1 MTAMSSRRP
10 RRQRRRPRER
20 ASTLPRPA
28 ADAADRPAPVVPSA
42 SAPARAPS
50 RPVPRERVEHHVAA
64 DYRYVRRDLAVV
76 GVVSAITL
84 AFVLIAAVL
93 A

>member
-1 MTAMSSRRP
+1 MMVTMSSRRP

-28 ADAADRPAPVVPSA
+28 VGGAARTQGQPVAPPSPSQRP
-42 SAPARAPS
+42 
-50 RPVPRERVEHHVAA
+50 EHHVAT
-64 DYRYVRRDLAVV
+64 DYRYVRRDLVVV

-84 AFVLIAAVL
+84 AFVLVAAVI

>member
-1 MTAMSSRRP
+1 MGAMSARRP

-20 ASTLPRPA
+20 ASTLPRP
-28 ADAADRPAPVVPSA
+28 DASAPAPPPPA
-42 SAPARAPS
+42 PAAAAPARAPS
-50 RPVPRERVEHHVAA
+50 RPAPRERVEHHVAA
-64 DYRYVRRDLAVV
+64 DYRYVRRDLVVV
-76 GVVSAITL
+76 GVVSAVTL

>member
-1 MTAMSSRRP
+1 MSNRRP

-20 ASTLPRPA
+20 ASTLPRPV
-28 ADAADRPAPVVPSA
+28 ADGAERPAPVAVAA
-42 SAPARAPS
+42 SAPP
-50 RPVPRERVEHHVAA
+50 RPVARERIEHHVAA

-84 AFVLIAAVL
+84 AFVLVAAFL

>member
-1 MTAMSSRRP
+1 MTAMSARRP

-28 ADAADRPAPVVPSA
+28 ADASDRPAPAV
-42 SAPARAPS
+42 APAPAPS
-50 RPVPRERVEHHVAA
+50 RPAPRERVEHHVAT
-64 DYRYVRRDLAVV
+64 DYRYVRRDLVVV

-84 AFVLIAAVL
+84 AFVLVAAVL

>member
-1 MTAMSSRRP
+1 MSTRRP

-20 ASTLPRPA
+20 ASTLPRPV
-28 ADAADRPAPVVPSA
+28 ADASA
-42 SAPARAPS
+42 RSPSAPAVAAGPP
-50 RPVPRERVEHHVAA
+50 RPAARERIEHHVAA

-84 AFVLIAAVL
+84 AFVLIAAL
-93 A
+93 IA

>member
-1 MTAMSSRRP
+1 MAMSARRP

-28 ADAADRPAPVVPSA
+28 ADAADRPAPVVA
-42 SAPARAPS
+42 SAPVQAQARPA
-50 RPVPRERVEHHVAA
+50 PRERVEHHVAA
-64 DYRYVRRDLAVV
+64 DYRYVRRDLVVV
-76 GVVSAITL
+76 GVVSAVTL

>member
-1 MTAMSSRRP
+1 M
-10 RRQRRRPRER
+10 
-20 ASTLPRPA
+20 
-28 ADAADRPAPVVPSA
+28 
-42 SAPARAPS
+42 
-50 RPVPRERVEHHVAA
+50 AA
-64 DYRYVRRDLAVV
+64 DYRYVRRDLVVV

>member
-1 MTAMSSRRP
+1 MVAMSARRP

-20 ASTLPRPA
+20 ASTLPRPV
-28 ADAADRPAPVVPSA
+28 ADESAPAPVAAP
-42 SAPARAPS
+42 APARAPS
-50 RPVPRERVEHHVAA
+50 RPAPRERVEHHVAA
-64 DYRYVRRDLAVV
+64 DYRYVRRDLVVV